1 MKILIRVALLLL
13 VVASAGTY
21 LVTAA
26 LAQSDTPSGED
37 IVRGALL
44 YDKWYA
50 VLGVNPPAGNHP
62 IWARQSTNTR
72 AGPDTWRCSECHG
85 WDYRGAQGAYAS
97 GSHYTGFPDV
107 MSLSAAMS
115 ADEIVAHLKGTKDP
129 AHDFSPYLDDT
140 ALNQLAVFLKS
151 GTLDDSTYIDP
162 VSLQVKGGDPAHGR
176 TLYDQTCTSCHGPDG
191 KAIVFR
197 TEGVNEYL
205 ANVANRDPW
214 RFLHRTR
221 FGTAG
226 TAMPVGYNL
235 NWTPADGRDILAYVQ
250 TLPTSGEIPA
260 SGSPAP
266 VSATPVPLPI
276 GPNTDLLSGILT
288 GLGAFAGGLGYALA
302 FIGGFVLIGFLVV
315 SILRQ
320 RK

>member
-1 MKILIRVALLLL
+1 MLPRAAVLL
-13 VVASAGTY
+13 VAVAIAGSCSA
-21 LVTAA
+21 AA
-26 LAQSDTPSGED
+26 ARAQADTPPGED

-50 VLGVNPPAGNHP
+50 ALGVNPPAGNHP

-97 GSHYTGFPDV
+97 GSHFTGFPDV
-107 MSLSAAMS
+107 MTLSAAMS
-115 ADEIVAHLKGTKDP
+115 AEEIVAHLKGSNDR
-129 AHDFSPYLDDT
+129 AHDFSPYLDDA
-140 ALNQLAVFLKS
+140 ALNQLAAFLKY
-151 GTLDDSTYIDP
+151 GTIDDTAYVDP
-162 VSLQVKGGDPAHGR
+162 VSLQVKGADVARGR
-176 TLYDQTCTSCHGPDG
+176 TLYEQTCASCHGPDG

-205 ANVANRDPW
+205 ANVADRDPW

-235 NWTPADGRDILAYVQ
+235 NWTPADGRDILAYAQ
-250 TLPTSGEIPA
+250 TLPSGGEIAA

-266 VSATPVPLPI
+266 AATPAPLPM

-288 GLGAFAGGLGYALA
+288 GLGAFAGGIGYAAA
-302 FIGGFVLIGFLVV
+302 FIGGFVLIGYLVV